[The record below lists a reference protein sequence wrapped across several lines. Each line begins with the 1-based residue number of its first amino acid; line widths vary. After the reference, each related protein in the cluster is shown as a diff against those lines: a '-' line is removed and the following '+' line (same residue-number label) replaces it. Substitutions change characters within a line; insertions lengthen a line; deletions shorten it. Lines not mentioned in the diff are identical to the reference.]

1 MAVIEG
7 DRAGAEML
15 HMFFR
20 LMELECSLLPC
31 EQDPIPTLRRVSPD
45 VLILDLDLPERR
57 ARRIAGDVRTCLPH
71 LPIIYLSD
79 FDAPEDIAPVVP
91 KPHGRFEEMLGV
103 LEAVLEVGC
112 R

>member
-1 MAVIEG
+1 
-7 DRAGAEML
+7 ML

-31 EQDPIPTLRRVSPD
+31 DEDPIPTLRRVRPD

-57 ARRIAGDVRTCLPH
+57 ALSIARTVQASLPH

-79 FDAPEDIAPVVP
+79 LPAPEGVAPVVP

-103 LEAVLEVGC
+103 LEAVLELGC
-112 R
+112 